1 MKHFAPNSCYFFYG
15 KKWDSWEELC
25 RNFQWEIP
33 EKMNAAF
40 LVCDAYADDAE
51 KVAIYYEDHTR
62 RKGRLTFSEL
72 KKNTNQLANYLNSQ
86 GLGADACV
94 AVCTRQKPENIISH
108 IATWKCGAVSMPL
121 TVMFGID
128 GLKYRLAHSQTQIA
142 IVEAD
147 VLDRVRELQ
156 ADLPDLQHVL
166 VLGEASL
173 KEGEKDFWTALQPMP
188 EDFAVV
194 EKKSSDS
201 LIIAY
206 TSGTTGP
213 PKGVLH
219 RHSFILHSAHHYA
232 ILGNAEIRED
242 DVFWHPADYAWMG
255 SLFDLA
261 FPALFYGRPI
271 VTYSGERFGPEK
283 AFQLIH
289 DYGISIAYIP
299 PTALRMMRQVDN
311 PTGKWD
317 ISKLRT
323 LMSGGESLGTALPQ
337 WIRKTFGPDTVIH
350 EAYGQTE
357 GTLLLG
363 NCQKYFEYRQNLGK
377 SLPGLEVEI
386 IDKQGNVVPPGQ
398 PGEIAVKATDGNPI
412 VFKEY
417 WKDEEKTRE
426 KYVGEWMVT
435 GDQGVKDEEGY
446 FSFISRKDDIIIS
459 SGYRMGPSEIEDAL
473 TKHEAVLE
481 AGVIGVP
488 DELKGQVP
496 KAYVVLKEG
505 YQPSEDLKK
514 DLREFVKTRL
524 AMHEAPRHFAFISE
538 LPKTVVGK
546 VKRKDLR
553 SLD

>member
-1 MKHFAPNSCYFFYG
+1 MKHFAPESCYYFYG

-40 LVCDAYADDAE
+40 FVCDAYAGGME
-51 KVAIYYEDHTR
+51 KVAIYYEDHTGR
-62 RKGRLTFSEL
+62 RGQLTFSQL
-72 KKNTNQLANYLNSQ
+72 QKHTNQLANYLQSR
-86 GLGADACV
+86 GLEADACV

-121 TVMFGID
+121 TVMFGTD
-128 GLKYRLAHSQTQIA
+128 GLKYRLTHSQA
-142 IVEAD
+142 RVLIVEAD
-147 VLDRVRELQ
+147 VLDRVRALQ
-156 ADLPDLQHVL
+156 PELPDLNHIL

-173 KEGEKDFWTALQPMP
+173 KEGEREFWDALAPMP
-188 EDFAVV
+188 ADFVMAD
-194 EKKSSDS
+194 KNSSDN
-201 LIIAY
+201 LIITY

-232 ILGNAEIRED
+232 VLGNAEIRDD

-261 FPALFYGRPI
+261 FPALFYGRSI
-271 VTYSGERFGPEK
+271 VTYSGERFDPEK

-289 DYGISIAYIP
+289 EYGISIAYIP
-299 PTALRMMRQVDN
+299 PTALRMMRQVEN
-311 PTGKWD
+311 PRGRWD

-337 WIRKTFGPDTVIH
+337 WIKETFGPDTVIH

-363 NCQKYFEYRQNLGK
+363 NCQKYFEYKQNLGK
-377 SLPGLEVEI
+377 SLPGLQVEI
-386 IDKQGNVVPPGQ
+386 IDERGSIAPPGQ

-417 WKDEEKTRE
+417 WKDAEKTRE
-426 KYVGEWMVT
+426 KFIGDWMAT
-435 GDQGVKDEEGY
+435 GDQGVKDEDGY

-459 SGYRMGPSEIEDAL
+459 SGYRIGPSEIEDAL

-496 KAYVVLKEG
+496 KAYVVLREGHEPSKEL
-505 YQPSEDLKK
+505 EKN
-514 DLREFVKTRL
+514 LRDFVKTRL
-524 AMHEAPRHFAFISE
+524 AMHEAPRHFAFIPE

-546 VKRKDLR
+546 VKRRDLR
-553 SLD
+553 GLD